1 MLLSLSND
9 RLTIFYAVAFQY
21 LAEAFRWWQKI
32 CGKNFQ
38 GVAKKIS
45 MPQKGL
51 DKRLLLCIGLDKWLV
66 MGYTAPVVAPM
77 YAGCMRAV
85 ILAIMGYLSF
95 GFAGR

>member
-1 MLLSLSND
+1 MPLLFNALQMLL
-9 RLTIFYAVAFQY
+9 RG
-21 LAEAFRWWQKI
+21 
-32 CGKNFQ
+32 GKKN
-38 GVAKKIS
+38 VAKTRGGVVKNLHGT
-45 MPQKGL
+45 KGL